1 LMPEETAEEY
11 IDFIVIGFDENE
23 RILVSPTSGSGVEVL
38 ERMVGC
44 EVRYEDYRS
53 VIWRGRVVEAT
64 GDVLVVV
71 FGEEAGEEGIPPGL
85 GQGSLVRIAPRPA

>member
-1 LMPEETAEEY
+1 MMPGETAEEY

-23 RILVSPTSGSGVEVL
+23 RILVSPTSGSGVLDL

-44 EVRYEDYRS
+44 EVLYEDYRS
-53 VIWRGRVVEAT
+53 VVWKGRVVEAS

-71 FGEEAGEEGIPPGL
+71 FGQEAGEEGVPPGL
-85 GQGSLVRIAPRPA
+85 GQGSLVRISPRPA